1 LSFFGPKRFTD
12 MPCQIDDI
20 PIVDAVVISHNHYD
34 HLSHPTVMKI
44 KERHPN
50 AHFFVPLG
58 NKKWFHGCNIENVTE
73 MDWWEERDLTLKPE
87 AGSEVTTKDET
98 ASKADT
104 IQARIGCLPC
114 QHTSA
119 RSPLDKAHTLWSSW
133 SVECGGQKVWFAG

>member
-1 LSFFGPKRFTD
+1 

-34 HLSHPTVMKI
+34 HLDRASVATLASQAGGVPL
-44 KERHPN
+44 
-50 AHFFVPLG
+50 FLVPLG
-58 NKKWFHGCNIENVTE
+58 LKSWLEQLGITRAIEL
-73 MDWWEERDLTLKPE
+73 DWWEERDLTLKPE